1 MITWMFKDQIGKSI
15 EVYIDDM
22 VKKTMETV
30 GNTEDLEEV
39 LGILRQH
46 KLRLNA
52 ERCLFEVGSRKFLG

>member
-22 VKKTMETV
+22 VKKTMESV